1 MESWTKLSLVA
12 AVAVAAI
19 AVFYRGSPLDDD
31 NLKQRMEAV
40 LKSLIKQEKTARFGY
55 GGSDGA
61 VPRIAIGYGA
71 CKDLFVDAYQLLPP
85 SVAPDNPEHFNEIE
99 SESQLRKMFAY
110 FFQHGAAA
118 ERFVSNDELFNA
130 LVSRAI
136 KTDSHR
142 WAVGG
147 NAPVMALRF
156 ALEGAKVLLSAKIT
170 EDMRRGLHE
179 SIAVAQSS
187 VVDEDDVHLI
197 LEYKREEKWGKYVS
211 PRANRFIVHSDV
223 NNPTVSSLEAFDDL
237 LSDFRPNL
245 FLVSGL
251 QMMDNFPF
259 KEGERIAR
267 LEKIK
272 GQMGS
277 QDFEK
282 TRIHF
287 EMASFVDETL
297 LKELTTEVIPYADSL
312 GMNEQE
318 LPNLYSM
325 LKFGNITLASDSNPR
340 IAVVLD
346 QMRQLFQVLGSPNSQ
361 RSTTVGLRP
370 LTRLHVHTLA
380 YQAIM
385 VKRGSSWKNTR
396 IAAAKASLT
405 ANRHVCAS
413 KWIDL
418 DKAFIIM
425 DESFSTTAAE
435 GADAV
440 RIPFDDKRPVA
451 CWAEDDLDIDICIAP
466 NLVCSEAKQTAGG
479 GDNISAAGLVLQ
491 V

>member
-1 MESWTKLSLVA
+1 
-12 AVAVAAI
+12 
-19 AVFYRGSPLDDD
+19 
-31 NLKQRMEAV
+31 
-40 LKSLIKQEKTARFGY
+40 
-55 GGSDGA
+55 
-61 VPRIAIGYGA
+61 
-71 CKDLFVDAYQLLPP
+71 
-85 SVAPDNPEHFNEIE
+85 
-99 SESQLRKMFAY
+99 
-110 FFQHGAAA
+110 
-118 ERFVSNDELFNA
+118 
-130 LVSRAI
+130 
-136 KTDSHR
+136 
-142 WAVGG
+142 
-147 NAPVMALRF
+147 
-156 ALEGAKVLLSAKIT
+156 
-170 EDMRRGLHE
+170 MRRGLHE